1 MNLTNS
7 QPVLASPI
15 PDISYGSDVIFD
27 YIFDSGTFTDED
39 VDNGS
44 GDSLGYTLKM
54 ADGKD
59 LPGWLNFDRNQ
70 IKLTGEPYPAISGVY
85 DLELKATDIFGA
97 SAEDQFSLTIAGTS
111 SDTNEPEAEKRVEW
125 DFEVINQEEEAQKV
139 VNVGDSFEISIKASD
154 ISDVNPHSVFS
165 AYTDLHYDS
174 SLIKAVS
181 ILSLIHI

>member
-1 MNLTNS
+1 
-7 QPVLASPI
+7 
-15 PDISYGSDVIFD
+15 
-27 YIFDSGTFTDED
+27 
-39 VDNGS
+39 
-44 GDSLGYTLKM
+44 M

-59 LPGWLNFDRNQ
+59 LPGWLNSDRNQ

-85 DLELKATDIFGA
+85 ELELKATDIFGA

-125 DFEVINQEEEAQKV
+125 GLEVINQEEEAQKA

-165 AYTDLHYDS
+165 LYRS
-174 SLIKAVS
+174 SLDSTLLRRYQS
-181 ILSLIHI
+181 IMMKTLAR